1 MGKDSNLHGVQIK
14 LAKEKGLK
22 RGDPGWPECPKRR
35 PLSESHKKA
44 ISKGRSRQILEDLM
58 SDPST
63 PPSVRVQAAAKLLD
77 KEEASL
83 STVDSTLKDVTEKM
97 TEEQLVAK
105 LRGLI
110 EEDPTLVSK
119 ILGDSARGSEGPKLA
134 KTGTET

>member
-1 MGKDSNLHGVQIK
+1 
-14 LAKEKGLK
+14 
-22 RGDPGWPECPKRR
+22 
-35 PLSESHKKA
+35 
-44 ISKGRSRQILEDLM
+44 M